1 MIPRKLFI
9 AITIFLASLLH
20 GQQFDLNNIKI
31 DDVKNVLQGVLGKTE
46 KTNLK
51 WSGSPGDPNFNIAD
65 RIAIKDV
72 IDAYGI
78 YWDTN
83 DLDSYLSLFT
93 DDAVGVS
100 YNNKGEK
107 IAVRIKDKRKM
118 LKSMERMD
126 YFESNGIQRRHMMCN
141 TLILEL
147 SESFA
152 HLKQYMI
159 LLTTNKNS
167 KVEIVT
173 PIFYDF
179 KLKKTEG
186 IWKISY
192 RLINLD
198 APLDLKLMP

>member
-1 MIPRKLFI
+1 MIPRELFLSF
-9 AITIFLASLLH
+9 TIFLAPLLH

-46 KTNLK
+46 KTNPK
-51 WSGSPGDPNFNIAD
+51 WSGSPGDPNFKIAD

-93 DDAVGVS
+93 DDAVGES
-100 YNNKGEK
+100 YNDKGEK
-107 IAVRIKDKRKM
+107 ITVRIKDKRKM

-141 TLILEL
+141 TLMLEL

>member
-1 MIPRKLFI
+1 MIPRELFLSF
-9 AITIFLASLLH
+9 TIFLAPLLH

-46 KTNLK
+46 KTNPK

-93 DDAVGVS
+93 DDAVGES
-100 YNNKGEK
+100 YNDKGEK
-107 IAVRIKDKRKM
+107 ITVRIKDKRKM

-141 TLILEL
+141 TLMLEL

-152 HLKQYMI
+152 HLKQYTI

>member
-1 MIPRKLFI
+1 MIPKKLFI
-9 AITIFLASLLH
+9 AFTIFLASLLH

-51 WSGSPGDPNFNIAD
+51 WSGSPGDPNFKIAD

-100 YNNKGEK
+100 YNDKGEK
-107 IAVRIKDKRKM
+107 ITVRIKDKSKM
-118 LKSMERMD
+118 LKSIERMD

-179 KLKKTEG
+179 KLKKNEG

>member
-1 MIPRKLFI
+1 MIPRELFLSF
-9 AITIFLASLLH
+9 TIFLAPLLH

-51 WSGSPGDPNFNIAD
+51 WSGSPGDPNFKIAD

-83 DLDSYLSLFT
+83 DIDSYLSLFT

-100 YNNKGEK
+100 YNDKGEK
-107 IAVRIKDKRKM
+107 ITVRIKDKSKM
-118 LKSMERMD
+118 LKSIERMD

-152 HLKQYMI
+152 HLKQYTI

-179 KLKKTEG
+179 KLKKNEG

>member
-1 MIPRKLFI
+1 MIRRGF
-9 AITIFLASLLH
+9 FLALTMCLAPLLQ
-20 GQQFDLNNIKI
+20 GQQFDLSNIKI

-46 KTNLK
+46 KTNPK
-51 WSGSPGDPNFNIAD
+51 WSGTAGDPNFNIAD

-93 DDAVGVS
+93 EDAVGVS
-100 YNNKGEK
+100 YNDKGEK
-107 IAVRIKDKRKM
+107 ITVRIKDKRKM
-118 LKSMERMD
+118 LKSKERMD
-126 YFESNGIQRRHMMCN
+126 YFESNSMQRRHMMCN

-147 SESFA
+147 NENFA
-152 HLKQYMI
+152 HLKQYMM
-159 LLTTNKNS
+159 LLTTNKSS

-179 KLKKTEG
+179 KLKKIQG

-192 RLINLD
+192 RQINLD
-198 APLDLKLMP
+198 APLDLEVKQ

>member
-1 MIPRKLFI
+1 MIPRELFLSF
-9 AITIFLASLLH
+9 TIFLAPLLH

-51 WSGSPGDPNFNIAD
+51 WSGSPGDPNFKIAD

-100 YNNKGEK
+100 YNDKGEK
-107 IAVRIKDKRKM
+107 ITVRIKDKSKM
-118 LKSMERMD
+118 LKSIERMD

-147 SESFA
+147 SESYA

-179 KLKKTEG
+179 KLKKNEG

>member
-1 MIPRKLFI
+1 MILREFFLAF
-9 AITIFLASLLH
+9 TIFLTPLIY

-46 KTNLK
+46 KTNPK
-51 WSGSPGDPNFNIAD
+51 WSGTPGDPNFNIAD

-78 YWDTN
+78 YWDTS
-83 DLDSYLSLFT
+83 DLDNYLSLFT
-93 DDAVGVS
+93 EDAVGVS
-100 YNNKGEK
+100 FNNKGEK
-107 IAVRIKDKRKM
+107 ITVRIKDKRKI
-118 LKSMERMD
+118 LISKERMD
-126 YFESNGIQRRHMMCN
+126 YFESNMMQRRHMMCN

-147 SESFA
+147 NESFA
-152 HLKQYMI
+152 HLKQYMM
-159 LLTTNKNS
+159 LLTTNKSS

-179 KLKKTEG
+179 KLKKIEG

-192 RLINLD
+192 RQINLD
-198 APLDLKLMP
+198 APLDFEVKP

>member
-1 MIPRKLFI
+1 MIPRELFL
-9 AITIFLASLLH
+9 AFTIFLTPLIH

-46 KTNLK
+46 KTSPK
-51 WSGSPGDPNFNIAD
+51 WSGTPGDPNFNIAD
-65 RIAIKDV
+65 RIAIKDI

-78 YWDTN
+78 YWDTS
-83 DLDSYLSLFT
+83 DLDNYLSLFT
-93 DDAVGVS
+93 EDAVGVS

-107 IAVRIKDKRKM
+107 ITVRIKDK
-118 LKSMERMD
+118 LKILRSKERMV
-126 YFESNGIQRRHMMCN
+126 YFESNSMQRRHMMCN
-141 TLILEL
+141 TLMLEL
-147 SESFA
+147 NESFA

-159 LLTTNKNS
+159 LLTTNKSS

-179 KLKKTEG
+179 KLKKIQG

-192 RLINLD
+192 RQINLD
-198 APLDLKLMP
+198 APLDLELIP

>member
-1 MIPRKLFI
+1 MIPRELFLSF
-9 AITIFLASLLH
+9 TIFLAPLLH

-46 KTNLK
+46 KTNPK
-51 WSGSPGDPNFNIAD
+51 WSGSPGDPNFKIAD

-93 DDAVGVS
+93 DDAVGES
-100 YNNKGEK
+100 YNDKGEK
-107 IAVRIKDKRKM
+107 ITVRIKDKRKM

-152 HLKQYMI
+152 HLMQYTI

>member
-1 MIPRKLFI
+1 MIPREFFV
-9 AITIFLASLLH
+9 AFTIFLAPLLH
-20 GQQFDLNNIKI
+20 GQQFDLKNIKI
-31 DDVKNVLQGVLGKTE
+31 DDVKNVLEGVLGKSK
-46 KTNLK
+46 KTNPK
-51 WSGSPGDPNFNIAD
+51 WSGSPGDPYFNIAD

-83 DLDSYLSLFT
+83 DIDNYLSLFT

-100 YNNKGEK
+100 YNDKGEK
-107 IAVRIKDKRKM
+107 ITVRIKDKREM
-118 LKSMERMD
+118 LKSKERMD
-126 YFESNGIQRRHMMCN
+126 YFESNSIKRRHMMCN

-147 SESFA
+147 NESFA
-152 HLKQYMI
+152 HLNQYMI

-186 IWKISY
+186 IWKINY
-192 RLINLD
+192 RQINLD
-198 APLDLKLMP
+198 APLDFKLMP